1 LTLLIIA
8 AGLSAALYNC
18 FLKGP
23 ILIGAAL
30 VSNVSIS
37 IIFELGHRLGDDHH
51 YSLWLW
57 PVVAVAYL
65 WARLSQPDRP
75 SRNNLGFRVVLSGT
89 TFRSQA
95 AAFAA

>member
-65 WARLSQPDRP
+65 WARLSQP
-75 SRNNLGFRVVLSGT
+75 GE
-89 TFRSQA
+89 QA
-95 AAFAA
+95 